1 MNVATAT
8 ASAMLSAIDTLL
20 NSGTLV
26 IYSGTMPTTP
36 ETALSGN
43 TALVTFTFAATAF
56 GAASYSNPTE
66 QATASFVSTTVSPAA
81 GGVATFARAFKTD
94 GTTVVADYT
103 VGTTSQDIVLGNAT
117 IQTGVPVTMN
127 SFKHTLPAV

>member
-8 ASAMLSAIDTLL
+8 ASAMLGSLATLL
-20 NSGTLV
+20 TSGSLV
-26 IYSGTMPTTP
+26 IYSGTMPATP

-43 TALVTFTFAATAF
+43 TVLVTFAFTATPFGTPTFSGGF
-56 GAASYSNPTE
+56 E
-66 QATASFVSTTVSPAA
+66 QDLASFTSATVSPAA
-81 GGVATFARAFKTD
+81 GGLATFARAFASN